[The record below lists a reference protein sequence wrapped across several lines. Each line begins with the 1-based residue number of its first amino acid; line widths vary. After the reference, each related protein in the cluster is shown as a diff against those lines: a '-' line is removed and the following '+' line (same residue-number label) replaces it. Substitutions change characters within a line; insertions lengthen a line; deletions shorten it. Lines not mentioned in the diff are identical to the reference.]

1 MGFKLRNIVCPQADG
16 LSNGSPSSPS
26 FAEICI
32 HIQGCEEISIYNMI
46 QGCEEISIYNMIQ
59 GCEEIS
65 IYNMIQGCEEI
76 SIYNMIQA
84 PRIRLRN
91 VKYNF
96 DITQYDQK
104 NILAEL
110 NKTNEKIKFTAEEDV
125 DEAMSFSDCLINKAN
140 ENQLKPTI
148 YKKKTC

>member
-1 MGFKLRNIVCPQADG
+1 MEVIRRIKEPEFLWNKNAFIQLVRLSVKFVGFKLRNIVCPQADG

-32 HIQGCEEISIYNMI
+32 H
-46 QGCEEISIYNMIQ
+46 
-59 GCEEIS
+59 
-65 IYNMIQGCEEI
+65 IQGCEEI

-125 DEAMSFSDCLINKAN
+125 DEAMSFSDSLINKAN